1 MFLMKGL
8 NHLLSKNEKYE
19 LKKFRHLA
27 AVLIEESLGY
37 FTPAMA
43 LYAIKCQKHNEV
55 NGCEWYYH
63 MATLKLRNS
72 GKTKTSSKDFDK
84 ALLQVNH
91 DTIKRAFKR
100 RHIVNLK
107 RSLKIV
113 DYNINGSESIG
124 ASWF

>member
-1 MFLMKGL
+1 M
-8 NHLLSKNEKYE
+8 LSDNEKYE
-19 LKKFRHLA
+19 LKKFKHLA
-27 AVLIEESLGY
+27 AALIEESLGY

-63 MATLKLRNS
+63 MTTLKLRNS

-91 DTIKRAFKR
+91 DTIKRAFRR
-100 RHIVNLK
+100 RHHLDINN
-107 RSLKIV
+107 SLRIV
-113 DYNINGSESIG
+113 DYNIEGYESIG

>member
-1 MFLMKGL
+1 M
-8 NHLLSKNEKYE
+8 LSKNEKYE

>member
-1 MFLMKGL
+1 MKEV
-8 NHLLSKNEKYE
+8 NQLLSKNEKHE
-19 LKKFRHLA
+19 LKKFRYLVA
-27 AVLIEESLGY
+27 ALIEESLGY

-43 LYAIKCQKHNEV
+43 LHAIKCQKHNEV

-63 MATLKLRNS
+63 MVTQRLRNS
-72 GKTKTSSKDFDK
+72 GKTKTSFKDFDK
-84 ALLQVNH
+84 ELLQVNH

-100 RHIVNLK
+100 RHIVNIK